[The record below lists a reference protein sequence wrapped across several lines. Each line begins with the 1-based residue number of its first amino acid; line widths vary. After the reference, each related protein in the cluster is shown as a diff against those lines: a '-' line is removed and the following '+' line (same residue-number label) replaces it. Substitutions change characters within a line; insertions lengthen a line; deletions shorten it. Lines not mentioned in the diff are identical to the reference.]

1 MLKEAPPFSRPV
13 RVRDLPAA
21 GTTVTLSASAEERA
35 AIAAELGLLGLDALS
50 ADLAVRPIRH
60 GARVTGTMKAEAV
73 QACVVTLEPVPEAVA
88 EEIDVAFVK
97 PDERP
102 RPAEIDVDP
111 VAADPPDPFDG
122 ESIDLGALV
131 VEHLVLGLDPYPRRP
146 GAVFEAGDDAA
157 GGGDD
162 RPSPFA
168 TLAKL
173 KPQR

>member
-1 MLKEAPPFSRPV
+1 MLSEKPPFSRPF

-21 GTTVTLSASAEERA
+21 GTTVALSASAEDRA
-35 AIAAELGLLGLDALS
+35 AIAAELGLLGLDALTAELS
-50 ADLAVRPIRH
+50 IRPIRH
-60 GARVTGTMKAEAV
+60 GVRVTGTMKAEAV

-88 EEIDVAFVK
+88 EAFDVAFVK

-102 RPAEIDVDP
+102 RPAEIEVDP

-122 ESIDLGALV
+122 ETVDLGALV
-131 VEHLVLGLDPYPRRP
+131 VEHLVLGLEPYPRRP
-146 GAVFEAGDDAA
+146 GVVFEAGDAAA
-157 GGGDD
+157 GGDDD

-173 KPQR
+173 KPRR